1 MRLCD
6 EARSYATVDN
16 AIKALDKALARI
28 GRQRG
33 HLAGGPVAVRWLI
46 AATSSGRFVPTVIP
60 TDRDTADLIPLAHIG
75 ISVVR

>member
-6 EARSYATVDN
+6 EARSYATPDN

-33 HLAGGPVAVRWLI
+33 HEASGPRAVRWLI
-46 AATSSGRFVPTVIP
+46 AVTSSGRFVPTVVP
-60 TDRDTADLIPLAHIG
+60 TDHDVADLVPLAHIG